1 MACLNYYSESNFEYS
16 RSISDYSESIAQLS
30 AVWYLTNA
38 SYSLASLD
46 VFCIPDERKAV
57 SLTAT
62 RRFSMSEKPSYS
74 TTLNE
79 LSEPYPNFL
88 VSE

>member
-1 MACLNYYSESNFEYS
+1 MAQEQVPMALERVPVPAVFKRMPNPLLNGACLSYYSESNFEYS

-46 VFCIPDERKAV
+46 V
-57 SLTAT
+57 
-62 RRFSMSEKPSYS
+62 
-74 TTLNE
+74 
-79 LSEPYPNFL
+79 
-88 VSE
+88 